1 MLHALTL
8 AVIVFFFLMGAVAL
22 AAPERI
28 TATFDVPRLTA
39 AGRNEVRA
47 VYGGFGVMTAAVLVW
62 GLETPALRP
71 GVFLSVAAALAGMAL
86 GRLVAAAIERPV
98 AFYPSWF
105 FCCFEAFMA
114 AVLFAVARA
123 A

>member
-1 MLHALTL
+1 
-8 AVIVFFFLMGAVAL
+8 VIVFFFGMGVVGL

-28 TATFDVPRLTA
+28 GATFGQVLTP

-47 VYGGFGVMTAAVLVW
+47 VYGGFGVMMAVVLAW
-62 GLETPALRP
+62 GLASPALRP
-71 GVFLSVAAALAGMAL
+71 GVFLTVAAALAGMAL
-86 GRLVAAAIERPV
+86 GRLVSAAVERPG
-98 AFYPSWF
+98 AFYPAWF
-105 FCCFEAFMA
+105 YFVFEAVTA